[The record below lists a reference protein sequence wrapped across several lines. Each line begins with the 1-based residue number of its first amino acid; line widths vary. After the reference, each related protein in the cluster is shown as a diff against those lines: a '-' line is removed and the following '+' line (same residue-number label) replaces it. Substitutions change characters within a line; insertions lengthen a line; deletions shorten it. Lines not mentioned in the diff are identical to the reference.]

1 MTENQVA
8 QLARL
13 DEGMTH
19 ILRAIQDLK
28 KTIDNLRQDF
38 VSRTHYEGEITALN
52 LRIDTLAKT
61 LEAVQRDV
69 KKSPFDAL
77 LRFFAGVSVVVTG
90 LVALYVVAQWLVK
103 HG

>member
-19 ILRAIQDLK
+19 ILRAMQDLK
-28 KTIDNLRQDF
+28 TTIDNLRHDF
-38 VSRTHYEGEITALN
+38 VSRTHYEGEITALK
-52 LRIDTLAKT
+52 LRIDTLADLLKT
-61 LEAVQRDV
+61 LQQKSD
-69 KKSPFDAL
+69 KSPFDSL
-77 LRFFAGVSVVVTG
+77 TRFFGGVSVVVTG